1 LTFFLF
7 FPKVN
12 RQVGN
17 LVKYI
22 EGLDYAMDSLCPS
35 QMISTMP
42 KEVRMKKT
50 VWVGLM
56 FAVVAASVFPAASQE
71 LSGPEKNFEYLWRT
85 LDRNY
90 AIFGPKHVDW
100 EALYKVYRPRVT
112 AQTTDDALFA
122 VMSAMLGHLNDNH
135 VFLVSEKPKRF
146 FSAGYLYQILGEGGL
161 EAFRKLISQRPVPEK
176 YFKTKLTA
184 SDDKVFAHG
193 WVTDEIGYFHFNE
206 FGDLE
211 KTAAIIDDIVRV
223 FQGAKALIVDVRRN
237 GGGDDQVGKLIAD
250 RFADRKRLY
259 MTTEIRSGDRHDQ
272 FSWKKYWHV
281 EPAGPLQFTKTTVLL
296 TDRTS
301 ISAAENFAL
310 AMRVLPHVTVIGD
323 LTSGCFADM
332 YGDRLPNGW
341 QFSVSYKLFLDY
353 TGFCWEGIGVPPDL
367 KQMNSKDDTEK
378 GNDRVF
384 ELAVSLIESRGLSPQ
399 PEEASLKGVRQS
411 LAGRLKTDIEGK
423 GIAAALV
430 TFNNLKAS
438 DQEGY
443 YVDGD
448 DLETLAGEL
457 STAGKLNE
465 ATEVLAL
472 LAREFP
478 EMPATQYSLA
488 KLYLRRGLVKEAI
501 ENLDKSLAVNRQSYP
516 FEIRTYYGGLLMKAL
531 YQEGIAALTGLFRD
545 LKAKDP
551 GKVDETVLNALGYDL
566 MSIADMK
573 KAVQVFKL
581 NIELHPQYANGY
593 DSLGEAYMK
602 SGDKKQAIR
611 SYEKSLE
618 LDPKNENAKEML
630 KKLRGK

>member
-1 LTFFLF
+1 
-7 FPKVN
+7 
-12 RQVGN
+12 
-17 LVKYI
+17 
-22 EGLDYAMDSLCPS
+22 
-35 QMISTMP
+35 
-42 KEVRMKKT
+42 
-50 VWVGLM
+50 VWVALLL
-56 FAVVAASVFPAASQE
+56 AIVATSIFPAASQE

-100 EALYKVYRPRVT
+100 KALYKVYRPRVT
-112 AQTTDDALFA
+112 AQTTDDELFS

-146 FSAGYLYQILGEGGL
+146 FSAGYLYQILGEGEF

-176 YFKTKLTA
+176 YFKAKLTESA
-184 SDDKVFAHG
+184 DKVFAYG
-193 WVTDEIGYFHFNE
+193 WVTDEIGYFHFNG

-211 KTAAIIDDIVRV
+211 KTAATIDDIMRI

-237 GGGDDQVGKLIAD
+237 GGGDDRVGKLIAD

-259 MTTEIRSGDRHDQ
+259 MTTEIRSGDRHNQ

-281 EPAGPLQFTKTTVLL
+281 EPAGPLQFTKTTILL

-353 TGFCWEGIGVPPDL
+353 AGLCWEGIGVPPDL

-384 ELAVSLIESRGLSPQ
+384 ELAVNLIESGGLSPQ
-399 PEEASLKGVRQS
+399 PEEGSLKGVRQS
-411 LAGRLKTDIEGK
+411 LAARLKADIEGK
-423 GIAAALV
+423 GIAAALAA
-430 TFNNLKAS
+430 FNSLKAS
-438 DQEGY
+438 DPDAY
-443 YVDGD
+443 CVDGD
-448 DLETLAGEL
+448 ELNALAGEL
-457 STAGKLNE
+457 VAAGKLGE

-478 EMPATQYSLA
+478 DMPATQYSLA
-488 KLYLRRGLVKEAI
+488 KLYLRRGLVKEAVA
-501 ENLDKSLAVNRQSYP
+501 SLGRSIAVNRKSYP
-516 FEIRTYYGGLLMKAL
+516 DEIRTYYSGLLMEAL
-531 YQEGIAALTGLFRD
+531 YQDGLAAMTGFYRD
-545 LKAKDP
+545 LEAKDP
-551 GKVDETVLNALGYDL
+551 GKVNETALNALGYDL

-573 KAVQVFKL
+573 KALQVFKL

-602 SGDKKQAIR
+602 NGDKKQAIR
-611 SYEKSLE
+611 NYDKALE
-618 LDPKNENAKEML
+618 LNPKNENAKEKL
-630 KKLRGK
+630 KKLRAK